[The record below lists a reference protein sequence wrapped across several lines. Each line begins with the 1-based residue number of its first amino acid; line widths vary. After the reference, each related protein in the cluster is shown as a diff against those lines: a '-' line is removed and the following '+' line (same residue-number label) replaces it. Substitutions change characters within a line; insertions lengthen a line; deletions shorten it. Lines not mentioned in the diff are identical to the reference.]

1 LNPTKGKQT
10 DLRGNKRDMPA
21 KIGSL
26 DFCFENSPVKIVAN
40 RNFAEVKLAGL
51 TVGPFD
57 EGNEYEV
64 YYWIAKELA
73 ASEIVHLREDDC
85 LDASKIFKVQWK
97 EGVQIPGQI
106 SELPENFYPKIRR
119 YLADVKKD
127 IVKQPEK
134 LQEYEKVKHLARDII
149 NSRLK
154 KIVALSSA
162 SAQTD
167 QVLKKLT
174 SEEKL
179 IYEQLGK
186 IISEWKKNI
195 LENGEK

>member
-1 LNPTKGKQT
+1 
-10 DLRGNKRDMPA
+10 MPA
-21 KIGSL
+21 KIGTL

-40 RNFAEVKLAGL
+40 RNFAELKLAGL

-73 ASEIVHLREDDC
+73 ASGIVHLREDEV

-106 SELPENFYPKIRR
+106 SDVPDDFYPKLRR
-119 YLADVKKD
+119 YLAQVKEE
-127 IVKQPEK
+127 IVKHPEK
-134 LQEYEKVKHLARDII
+134 LQEYEKAKHLARDII

-162 SAQTD
+162 PTQTE
-167 QVLKKLT
+167 QLLKKLT

-186 IISEWKKNI
+186 IITTWKTQI
-195 LENGEK
+195 LECEDKR

>member
-1 LNPTKGKQT
+1 VLNPVKGK
-10 DLRGNKRDMPA
+10 LCEREKGLPE
-21 KIGSL
+21 KICTI

-64 YYWIAKELA
+64 YHWIAKELE
-73 ASEIVHLREDDC
+73 ASGIVHLREDDA
-85 LDASKIFKVQWK
+85 LDAAKLYKVQWK

-106 SELPENFYPKIRR
+106 SELPEDFYPKLRR
-119 YLADVKKD
+119 YLAFAKEEVA
-127 IVKQPEK
+127 KQPEK
-134 LQEYEKVKHLARDII
+134 IQEYEKAKHLARDII

-162 SAQTD
+162 SGQTD

-174 SEEKL
+174 SEERL

-186 IISEWKKNI
+186 IISTWKAQI
-195 LENGEK
+195 LDCEKK